1 MNFAII
7 GGDRRQLYLK
17 DLLTQNRQSVN
28 MFGFSEPQNLADINE
43 ADYIVLPMPASRNG
57 KTVNAPYSGEEIL
70 LSDIVKQAHSAKKVF
85 GGMLPENFI
94 ELLENRQIPY
104 FDYGR
109 DEYLIILNA
118 VLTAEAA
125 LKIAIESTDG
135 ALFGS
140 NSLVIGNGRIGKIL
154 ADYLKNLGSRVTVSA
169 RKDSDFALIKSR
181 GLEPTNTADIG
192 KIISGFDYIF
202 NTVPAT
208 VLGEQEL
215 KEVKNSA
222 VIIDLASIPGGA
234 DKNVVNKFNINYIEA
249 LSLPGRISP
258 EAAAK
263 IIFDTIRANM

>member
-17 DLLTQNRQSVN
+17 EMLAQNRQNVN
-28 MFGFSEPQNLADINE
+28 IFGFGETFSPAEIRE
-43 ADYIVLPMPASRNG
+43 ADYIILPMPASRNG
-57 KTVNAPYSGEEIL
+57 KTVNAPHSVEEISL
-70 LSDIVKQAHSAKKVF
+70 LDIIKHANSAKKVF
-85 GGMLPENFI
+85 GGMLPTSFC
-94 ELLENRQIPY
+94 ELLDSRQIPY

-140 NSLVIGNGRIGKIL
+140 RTLVIGNGRIGKIL
-154 ADYLKNLGSRVTVSA
+154 ADYLNSLGSRVTVSA
-169 RKDSDFALIKSR
+169 RKDADFALIKSR
-181 GLEPTNTADIG
+181 GLAPANTGDIA
-192 KIISGFDYIF
+192 KRISGFDYIF

-208 VLGEQEL
+208 VLGENEL
-215 KEVKNSA
+215 KEVKSSA
-222 VIIDLASIPGGA
+222 VIIDLASLPGGA
-234 DKNVVNKFNINYIEA
+234 DKAVVNKFNINYIEA

-263 IIFDTIRANM
+263 IIFDTVRANM